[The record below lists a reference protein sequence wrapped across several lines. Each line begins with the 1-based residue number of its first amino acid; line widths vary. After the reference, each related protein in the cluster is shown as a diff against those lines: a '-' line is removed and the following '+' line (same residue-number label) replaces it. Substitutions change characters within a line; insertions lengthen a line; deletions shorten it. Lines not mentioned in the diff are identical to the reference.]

1 MEEEKVQRYNVC
13 AIISFVCS
21 LIGLFKYG
29 IIFGIAS
36 LVLGIIGVRKCKKD
50 NEKGKWM
57 AIVGIILGVIEIIY
71 FIFVVALA
79 FSIFSYNSAL

>member
-1 MEEEKVQRYNVC
+1 MEENQVQKYNVC
-13 AIISFVCS
+13 AIISFICS

-29 IIFGIAS
+29 IFFGIAS
-36 LVLGIIGVRKCKKD
+36 LVLGIIGVKKCKKD

-57 AIVGIILGVIEIIY
+57 AVVGIVLGIIEIIY

>member
-1 MEEEKVQRYNVC
+1 MEENQVQKYNVC
-13 AIISFVCS
+13 AIISFICS

-29 IIFGIAS
+29 IFFGIAS
-36 LVLGIIGVRKCKKD
+36 LVLGIIGVKKCKKD

-57 AIVGIILGVIEIIY
+57 AVVGIVLGIIEIIY

-79 FSIFSYNSAL
+79 VSIFNYNSAL

>member
-1 MEEEKVQRYNVC
+1 MEENQVQKYNVC

-29 IIFGIAS
+29 IFFGIAS
-36 LVLGIIGVRKCKKD
+36 LVLGIIGVKKCKKD

-57 AIVGIILGVIEIIY
+57 AVVGIVLGIIEIIY

-79 FSIFSYNSAL
+79 FSIFSYNAAL

>member
-1 MEEEKVQRYNVC
+1 MEENQVQKYNVC

-29 IIFGIAS
+29 IFFGIAS
-36 LVLGIIGVRKCKKD
+36 LVLGIIGVKKCKKD

-57 AIVGIILGVIEIIY
+57 AVVGIVLGIIEIIY